1 MSLSKP
7 KRKLWSSES
16 MAAAVRSVREGMGL
30 RESARL
36 YNVPVE
42 SLRRRV
48 VSSVDLDC
56 KSGPPTV
63 LNEDEEDRLA
73 QYVVEMADMGFG
85 LSPEDVR
92 YTAFR
97 IADAS
102 GRPHPFQNGM
112 AGYAWLEG
120 FRARH
125 PRLAVHTAQ
134 SLSHSRAA
142 CAIEDTISDYFAKLG
157 AVCARLNIL
166 NKPMQIFNVDETGI
180 TIVHKPGKV
189 ITEVGQKNIWSL
201 TSAEKGKTHTVLACA
216 SASGLVLPPFM
227 IYPRKR
233 MSETLKEGAV
243 PGTSFHCSGN
253 GWVTQELYLEWFRFF
268 IANIP
273 HTRPVLLI
281 QDGHDSHT
289 SFEVIEL
296 ACSSK
301 PSIPHHPHSSTTSCG
316 CF

>member
-7 KRKLWSSES
+7 KWKLWSSES
-16 MAAAVRSVREGMGL
+16 IAAAVRSVRKGMGL

-48 VSSVDLDC
+48 VGSVDLDC

-73 QYVVEMADMGFG
+73 QYVVEMADMGSG

-120 FRARH
+120 FRAWH
-125 PRLAVHTAQ
+125 PRLAVRTAV
-134 SLSHSRAA
+134 A
-142 CAIEDTISDYFAKLG
+142 
-157 AVCARLNIL
+157 
-166 NKPMQIFNVDETGI
+166 
-180 TIVHKPGKV
+180 
-189 ITEVGQKNIWSL
+189 
-201 TSAEKGKTHTVLACA
+201 
-216 SASGLVLPPFM
+216 
-227 IYPRKR
+227 
-233 MSETLKEGAV
+233 
-243 PGTSFHCSGN
+243 
-253 GWVTQELYLEWFRFF
+253 VTQLSSLCK
-268 IANIP
+268 
-273 HTRPVLLI
+273 I
-281 QDGHDSHT
+281 Q
-289 SFEVIEL
+289 FL
-296 ACSSK
+296 
-301 PSIPHHPHSSTTSCG
+301 TTSQSWVLCVLDST
-316 CF
+316 F

>member
-16 MAAAVRSVREGMGL
+16 TAATVRNVREGMGL

-48 VSSVDLDC
+48 VGSVDLDC

-120 FRARH
+120 FRAWH
-125 PRLAVHTAQ
+125 PRLAVRTAQ
-134 SLSHSRAA
+134 SLSHS
-142 CAIEDTISDYFAKLG
+142 
-157 AVCARLNIL
+157 
-166 NKPMQIFNVDETGI
+166 
-180 TIVHKPGKV
+180 
-189 ITEVGQKNIWSL
+189 
-201 TSAEKGKTHTVLACA
+201 
-216 SASGLVLPPFM
+216 
-227 IYPRKR
+227 
-233 MSETLKEGAV
+233 
-243 PGTSFHCSGN
+243 
-253 GWVTQELYLEWFRFF
+253 
-268 IANIP
+268 
-273 HTRPVLLI
+273 
-281 QDGHDSHT
+281 
-289 SFEVIEL
+289 
-296 ACSSK
+296 
-301 PSIPHHPHSSTTSCG
+301 
-316 CF
+316 